1 MQIYSSFRYLLCS
14 HKKDLLYYY
23 IILVGIQLLALFVA
37 APFTLA
43 NPESSDMVIT
53 STNGITAISCIFILV
68 AGICSF
74 RENFSM
80 ALQNGVSRRS
90 LLLGR
95 LCASAALCLILAV
108 LDEASTLLLRLMDL
122 LPGVQTSS
130 HSLLETIFTLELSP
144 TLAALASV
152 PFSFCIL
159 LAFWGLGYFISIL
172 FYRLNKLGKLLVG
185 VGIGF
190 LFLVGLP
197 GIFEL
202 YSRYPQWPIWPVL
215 GTALVNFFQLA
226 FGAPWNAGV
235 SCLLLFALFSAFTWL
250 LMRRAA
256 LKK

>member
-14 HKKDLLYYY
+14 HKKDLLIYYLV
-23 IILVGIQLLALFVA
+23 LVGIQLLAVIA
-37 APFTLA
+37 SVPFTLVSV
-43 NPESSDMVIT
+43 ESADRVIT
-53 STNGITAISCIFILV
+53 STNGITAISCMFILV
-68 AGICSF
+68 SGICSF

-95 LCASAALCLILAV
+95 LCASAMLCLVLAV
-108 LDEASTLLLRLMDL
+108 LDEASTLLLRLMGL

-130 HSLLETIFTLELSP
+130 HSLLETIFTLDLSP
-144 TLAALASV
+144 TLAALAAV

-159 LAFWGLGYFISIL
+159 LAFWGLGYFISVL

-185 VGIGF
+185 VGSGF

-197 GIFEL
+197 GILEL
-202 YSRYPQWPIWPVL
+202 YSRYPQWPVWSLL
-215 GTALVNFFQLA
+215 GTALSKFFELA
-226 FGAPWNAGV
+226 FSAPWNAGV
-235 SCLLLFALFSAFTWL
+235 SCLFLFALFSAFTWL
-250 LMRRAA
+250 LTRRAA